1 MHPYFMELI
10 DLKNAKEALKDTIE
24 RVAKECNINICVKF
38 YLDKPLVKVV
48 GNTAIIEINEKGVV
62 NEFKQLF
69 GNTPIEQ
76 GWSIFLGA
84 LAEEIDD
91 A

>member
-10 DLKNAKEALKDTIE
+10 DLKNAEEALKDTIE

-38 YLDKPLVKVV
+38 YPGKPLVKVV

-62 NEFKQLF
+62 EEMKQLF
-69 GNTPIEQ
+69 GNVPIEE
-76 GWSIFLGA
+76 GWAVFLA
-84 LAEEIDD
+84 TLAEEIDD
-91 A
+91 G